1 MVVPTE
7 QGGEEEWGAGRVVA
21 PRPAR
26 PGPPHAKRACGQ
38 RALGA
43 CPRARERGGG
53 MTPSPRGLLQ
63 TLPGASRARPVHARG
78 LSGSNR
84 GRGARV
90 GAGGRKLL
98 TLSPRHQSP
107 PSNCPRE
114 KPRGILFWRPHH
126 CPPQS
131 APPASNS
138 SQSAAVASWPIA
150 GVPAEP
156 GRPTRA
162 DPEGAGSRTSSCRPG
177 SDASRTHAGAR
188 RSPRPPAPLRL
199 PRSHKSSASRSAAD
213 ATVRLNSWPLKTSL
227 VTMPT

>member
-26 PGPPHAKRACGQ
+26 PGPPHARRACGQ

-43 CPRARERGGG
+43 GRLPAGAGARRRDDAVTPGPSANTPWGVAGPAGPRARPQR
-53 MTPSPRGLLQ
+53 LQ
-63 TLPGASRARPVHARG
+63 P
-78 LSGSNR
+78 
-84 GRGARV
+84 GARV

-114 KPRGILFWRPHH
+114 KPRGILFWRSHH
-126 CPPQS
+126 SPPQS

-138 SQSAAVASWPIA
+138 SQSATVASWPIA

-162 DPEGAGSRTSSCRPG
+162 DPEGAGSRTSFCRPG

-199 PRSHKSSASRSAAD
+199 PRSH
-213 ATVRLNSWPLKTSL
+213 
-227 VTMPT
+227 